1 MRRWLIATFAL
12 YVLVNLGVFASGQA
26 IAAATSEPTQ
36 LTASLLESAAPALDS
51 ALLGHAPDHG
61 LTDTSPELPEWLHLK
76 LVPLSVPGNTAV
88 PVATL
93 RRPVAPP
100 TLDGLQRPPRA
111 TTRA

>member
-12 YVLVNLGVFASGQA
+12 YVLVNLGAFASGQTST
-26 IAAATSEPTQ
+26 AASTEPAPWA
-36 LTASLLESAAPALDS
+36 ASLPDPAGPAMESD
-51 ALLGHAPDHG
+51 LLGHAPDHG
-61 LTDTSPELPEWLHLK
+61 LTDTAPELPEWLHLS
-76 LVPLSVPGNTAV
+76 LAPLSSPCEMAM

-93 RRPVAPP
+93 RHALAPP